1 MKIITNLKV
10 AGNSRNRSGSGEMS
24 EEITLDSLGQAQRK
38 KRASKSSK
46 VSLIKII
53 CIIFWHYRVS
63 IFVKYVGKYEFL
75 KILLFFRIQGD
86 WVLYEALSR
95 RFFPAE
101 RLPRPSLRKL
111 HVAPHHQVRNF
122 FNWEFDFWDVK
133 EL

>member
-1 MKIITNLKV
+1 
-10 AGNSRNRSGSGEMS
+10 MS

-46 VSLIKII
+46 VSLIEII

-63 IFVKYVGKYEFL
+63 IFVKYVGKYKFM

-101 RLPRPSLRKL
+101 RLPIPSLRKL

-122 FNWEFDFWDVK
+122 
-133 EL
+133 